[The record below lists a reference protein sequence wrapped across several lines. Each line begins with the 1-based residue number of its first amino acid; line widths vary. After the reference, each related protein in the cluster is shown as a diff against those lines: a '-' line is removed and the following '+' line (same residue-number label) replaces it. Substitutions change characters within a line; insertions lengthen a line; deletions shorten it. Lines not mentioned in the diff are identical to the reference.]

1 MTDRRTTYGAFAASI
16 LVHLLAI
23 LFTWNAE
30 LVGEPAMV
38 PDRAP
43 VEELELTLLP
53 DPEAEEPE
61 QPTTYVD
68 IPERLAAE
76 NPPERA
82 DFLALHDSR
91 AADLVEGGA
100 EDAAPAADLL
110 SKYENVAIRRE
121 ELGGAGV
128 VFSPP
133 APSRGGAAPERPGEG
148 EEEESRERG
157 AEASALGAEALA
169 ESGEEARARPVETA
183 GEGREDAAELPELV
197 GGPAPSI
204 LKNEAAGEGDRG
216 FEFDQLATGDISGNI
231 VRTGAFSLNTY
242 EWNWAP
248 WMKRFGQDIQRH
260 WIPPY
265 AYYALG
271 LLSGETSL
279 LIVIARSG
287 TVQQLDIKNTVGH
300 ESLHQSSVAAIKAA
314 APFAPLPPDFPEENL
329 VIYYTLEY
337 PAWERLMR
345 QVRSNGS
352 EPSRRRR
359 R

>member
-121 ELGGAGV
+121 ELGGVSYRCRVEHRRAPVLARDGRADGGTPIAVAGGEAGGRRGAGEIV
-128 VFSPP
+128 QTPGLCLH
-133 APSRGGAAPERPGEG
+133 AEHHGGA
-148 EEEESRERG
+148 
-157 AEASALGAEALA
+157 
-169 ESGEEARARPVETA
+169 
-183 GEGREDAAELPELV
+183 
-197 GGPAPSI
+197 
-204 LKNEAAGEGDRG
+204 
-216 FEFDQLATGDISGNI
+216 
-231 VRTGAFSLNTY
+231 
-242 EWNWAP
+242 
-248 WMKRFGQDIQRH
+248 
-260 WIPPY
+260 
-265 AYYALG
+265 
-271 LLSGETSL
+271 
-279 LIVIARSG
+279 
-287 TVQQLDIKNTVGH
+287 
-300 ESLHQSSVAAIKAA
+300 
-314 APFAPLPPDFPEENL
+314 
-329 VIYYTLEY
+329 
-337 PAWERLMR
+337 PAWA
-345 QVRSNGS
+345 
-352 EPSRRRR
+352 SR
-359 R
+359 